1 MSDGCSTA
9 KRALHIQ
16 RNAEGATD
24 MPDPKIDLKKAV
36 ENQRKVR
43 EAMEK
48 AKAELEAER
57 KRKEA
62 ESGTKRP

>member
-1 MSDGCSTA
+1 
-9 KRALHIQ
+9 
-16 RNAEGATD
+16 